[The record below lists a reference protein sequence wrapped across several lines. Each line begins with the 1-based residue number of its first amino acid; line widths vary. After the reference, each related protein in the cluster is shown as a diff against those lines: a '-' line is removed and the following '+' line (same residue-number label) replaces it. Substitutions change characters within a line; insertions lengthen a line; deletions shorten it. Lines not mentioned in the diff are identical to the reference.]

1 MSEWAIV
8 GMLWCACS
16 PIVLR
21 FAKTVD
27 TLVLQKKKKRCYNQ
41 RHTQLLKSFGFSPL

>member
-27 TLVLQKKKKRCYNQ
+27 TLVLQKTKKNVVIIKDT
-41 RHTQLLKSFGFSPL
+41 HSF